1 MYIKKTDLKNILVF
15 ALPHI
20 FKQMEKK
27 YVNIIKKCLIINYM
41 QTVKIIEFSLLKKNY
56 ILIQI
61 QVYSQYIVYIQYL

>member
-1 MYIKKTDLKNILVF
+1 
-15 ALPHI
+15 
-20 FKQMEKK
+20 MEKK

>member
-1 MYIKKTDLKNILVF
+1 MNIYMYIKKTDLKNILVF

-41 QTVKIIEFSLLKKNY
+41 QMKIIEFSL
-56 ILIQI
+56 
-61 QVYSQYIVYIQYL
+61 